1 MNITNNSTGVKYIL
15 YHYFLYNYSLP
26 DIIINYSL
34 IILYTI
40 LNNYYK
46 EDFRRFLSNLH
57 SLTFFVL
64 QVLCWMALDAYGVS
78 LVWSGQLGLTVLL
91 LLDWV
96 SYHLPLIPP
105 LTSLSLLLTG
115 EKQSK

>member
-96 SYHLPLIPP
+96 SYH
-105 LTSLSLLLTG
+105 
-115 EKQSK
+115 